1 MSGQALPL
9 VKGEL
14 RNRELT
20 VEFLSCRRLS
30 GAETIGYRVHHTYS
44 FGSAQEPVN
53 PFFIKQP
60 IRLRQLI
67 KKTGSWAGLFM
78 LMKIE
83 IYIFSNTFLKLQAVA
98 SLPFKSAIGTRSCS
112 VVSL

>member
-30 GAETIGYRVHHTYS
+30 GV
-44 FGSAQEPVN
+44 
-53 PFFIKQP
+53 K
-60 IRLRQLI
+60 
-67 KKTGSWAGLFM
+67 
-78 LMKIE
+78 
-83 IYIFSNTFLKLQAVA
+83 
-98 SLPFKSAIGTRSCS
+98 AIG
-112 VVSL
+112 